1 MVPLFA
7 CTDLSVPFHS
17 PIGVTHSV
25 VIMFDA
31 TGPNKLPGKA
41 NQLAISSSL
50 VRRRCWGSQGPR
62 QHWVEELPLVVFP
75 LASRRGGARLEAW
88 WGAVNFSFCVFWA

>member
-75 LASRRGGARLEAW
+75 LASRRVRPRLEPCR
-88 WGAVNFSFCVFWA
+88 GASKLAVVVCG